1 MCGTLALSLQTLKMA
16 ALASYVRQSDHVVL
30 IIILLCF
37 RFYFIKYVVPFLCQ
51 ITSESP
57 EKEGFIELIRRHTLK
72 VLESIETEIQQ
83 KHSVTS
89 LSQRTRF

>member
-37 RFYFIKYVVPFLCQ
+37 MFYFIKYVVPFLCQ